1 MRSTQ
6 TTSSSITKRLTNA
19 AFTLPA
25 TALGRLVRRRT
36 SAPIASV
43 DGDDQPVTRDT
54 TELAGFEIVD
64 DPDGTMRLIGVSG
77 VGDLTAIAEIYAAI
91 HDAPCPSVH
100 IDLASVVVWLPDVLD
115 ALEDVLDDAEMLGY
129 RLRVT
134 GLDPR
139 LLMLPTHIQL

>member
-1 MRSTQ
+1 M
-6 TTSSSITKRLTNA
+6 
-19 AFTLPA
+19 
-25 TALGRLVRRRT
+25 
-36 SAPIASV
+36 
-43 DGDDQPVTRDT
+43 
-54 TELAGFEIVD
+54 
-64 DPDGTMRLIGVSG
+64 
-77 VGDLTAIAEIYAAI
+77 
-91 HDAPCPSVH
+91 H